1 MKLTKMNK
9 KESFQEEIELIL
21 NPTIKEF
28 AEKAIQTLPDYLW
41 EVGASSTQKYH
52 PSYTLG
58 KGGLIKHIRATVRI
72 LVELFRLEMFNYF
85 TSEEKDLMIVALLL
99 HDGAK
104 SGIVQQKFTVFD
116 HPLVIASYIENH
128 PDLQGILTKEQMDL
142 MLGGIKAH
150 MGAWNMDR
158 NGQQILPKPNTKFQN
173 VVHLADYLASR
184 KMLEMN
190 FDIPVSRE

>member
-9 KESFQEEIELIL
+9 VESFSQELELIL

-28 AEKAIQTLPDYLW
+28 ATKAIQTLPDYLW
-41 EVGASSTQKYH
+41 EVGASSTGKYH
-52 PSYTLG
+52 PEYTLG
-58 KGGLIKHIRATVRI
+58 KGGLIKHIRATIRI
-72 LVELFRLEMFNYF
+72 LVELFRMEMFNYF
-85 TSEEKDLMIVALLL
+85 SSEEKDLMIVALLL

-104 SGIVQQKFTVFD
+104 SGIVQQRFTVFD
-116 HPLVIASYIENH
+116 HPLIIAEYIENH

-142 MLGGIKAH
+142 MLGAVRSH
-150 MGAWNMDR
+150 MGAWNVDK

-173 VVHLADYLASR
+173 MVHIADYIASR

-190 FDIPVSRE
+190 FDVPVSRE

>member
-28 AEKAIQTLPDYLW
+28 AERAIQTLPDYLW